1 MDNEEKMEAAAAAR
15 GNLPEAQE
23 GILAEELGELQ
34 AVGDEGG
41 LTPEERKTIIDKL
54 CDLFTMRSAIALIV
68 CVAFCYMTFKGEV
81 GVEDLKTIFMMILT
95 WYFAADQSKKNG
107 DNG

>member
-1 MDNEEKMEAAAAAR
+1 MENKEEKTEVMTDPRDGETEAR
-15 GNLPEAQE
+15 S
-23 GILAEELGELQ
+23 GILVEDLAELQ
-34 AVGDEGG
+34 DGDEGG

-68 CVAFCYMTFKGEV
+68 CVAFCYQVFSGEV

-95 WYFAADQSKKNG
+95 WYFAADPTKKN
-107 DNG
+107 NG